1 MTGYAGSIEKQAL
14 ENAYFRRVLFT
25 GKHAQLVVMCLRPG
39 EEIGN
44 EVHPKVDQFFRIEQG
59 EATFVIDEK
68 ERRTVRDGD
77 AVVVPAGT
85 YHNVSNPSKTTELKL
100 YTIYSPPE
108 HKDGVVH
115 ATKQDA
121 VSDREDHFDGKTTA
135 TLQESSGQNLR

>member
-1 MTGYAGSIEKQAL
+1 MTGYAGSIEKQTL
-14 ENAYFRRVLFT
+14 ENSYFRKVLFT

-68 ERRTVRDGD
+68 ERRTVGDGD

-85 YHNVSNPSKTTELKL
+85 YHNVGNPSKTTELKL
-100 YTIYSPPE
+100 YTLYSPPNHPDGTVHKTKAEADEAEAAE
-108 HKDGVVH
+108 HH
-115 ATKQDA
+115 
-121 VSDREDHFDGKTTA
+121 S
-135 TLQESSGQNLR
+135 